1 MGMEISGKTAIVTG
15 AASGIG
21 LSIATAL
28 AEAGANVVMADIEKN
43 AVEQAA
49 HLLSGTNKQVL
60 PVRIDVTQEQSV
72 IDALAEA
79 QRRFGKLHIACNN
92 AGVPMHGTRLVDVP
106 VADWAFV
113 IGVNVWGVI
122 HGIRHFVPAIL
133 KHGEAGHVV
142 NTASVAAT
150 LNRRG
155 TNQGPYSMSKYAVLS
170 LSEALEHELEGTNVG
185 VTALCPGPIATN
197 LAQGARHRPDHLGG
211 PELRPT
217 AEAAMADRL
226 ARTGIDPKLVGERVI
241 DAIRNKTFYAFVSA
255 VPADVIRARHRRI
268 EAELETRWTTA
279 Y

>member
-1 MGMEISGKTAIVTG
+1 
-15 AASGIG
+15 
-21 LSIATAL
+21 
-28 AEAGANVVMADIEKN
+28 
-43 AVEQAA
+43 
-49 HLLSGTNKQVL
+49 
-60 PVRIDVTQEQSV
+60 
-72 IDALAEA
+72 
-79 QRRFGKLHIACNN
+79 
-92 AGVPMHGTRLVDVP
+92 MHGTRLVDVP

-150 LNRRG
+150 QNRRG
-155 TNQGPYSMSKYAVLS
+155 TDQGPYSMSKYAVLS

-211 PELRPT
+211 PQLRPT
-217 AEAAMADRL
+217 AEAVMAERL

-241 DAIRNKTFYAFVSA
+241 DAIRSRTFYAFVSA
-255 VPADVIRARHRRI
+255 VPADVIKARHRRI
-268 EAELETRWTTA
+268 EAALETRWATP